1 MAVDYSPDGGAGD
14 SEADLFTRLKGQ
26 FIQDRDARSEWARE
40 AETDYGWSAPAGDKQ
55 WEEADRLKLQSL
67 GRPCIT
73 FNRILPV
80 IQAVSGMEVNDRKEV
95 KFLPR
100 TTQNEPQ
107 APVDPLTGQPA
118 QQQPTPGATGAND
131 QGPAETLS
139 AAVDYMRDQCD
150 AEDEESDAFQ
160 DTVTCGMG
168 WVETRVDY
176 EDNPDGDGR
185 EDRIDP
191 LEMVWDSKATK
202 RNLID
207 AKRVWRVREVDK
219 EEAQRMFPD
228 RELVEIDAA
237 WARMAN
243 QKEPHD
249 REAARNYESGAEF
262 DHTRQTVTIVEGQY
276 WEYKTAY
283 KAAVGDEV
291 SEVDA
296 KQIKTLKANAKTAGV
311 NLSIAKH
318 NKKVFYT
325 CILGNVLLEREEAQS
340 QECFKFQCITGY
352 RDRNA
357 KQWVGLVRAM
367 RDPQRWA
374 NALFSSVLHQIQVSG
389 KGVMMEKDAVE
400 NAQEAERNWANAAKI
415 VWLKTGAL
423 GQHPKIKQKDQNSI
437 PNGTFDLMQF
447 ALGAF
452 RDVTGVNVEAMG
464 LADRQQAA
472 SLEYQRRQAAS
483 TILAPFFDGLRRYRK
498 DNGRLWLDLVL
509 KYLSDGR
516 LVRVVGPD
524 YAKYVPLIKQ
534 DDTIEYDIIVDESAS
549 SPNQKEASWQ
559 ILQSILP
566 VFGKNLTGS
575 SASVLLKA
583 SPLPESV
590 VNEFKQ
596 AVEKDAENAG
606 PSPEMIQLQMQ
617 QAQFQQEAQ
626 IAQQKGDM
634 EGAKMQAELQ
644 LKGIDLQIELQKLEQ
659 AKLKT
664 AADFQM
670 AQINAQ
676 GAVQQRDHD
685 MKMQSAKMNG
695 EASAREVEMM
705 GPQMPSMV
713 QGIGEGMKA
722 IAESNSQLAQ
732 VLAQFVQSQAQVSQ
746 ALLSPKVVQMSP
758 DGMSGVVQPAT
769 VQ

>member
-1 MAVDYSPDGGAGD
+1 MADSPDTTETGD
-14 SEADLFTRLKGQ
+14 DALFSKLRGWFT
-26 FIQDRDARSEWARE
+26 QDRDARSDWARE
-40 AETDYGWSAPAGDKQ
+40 AEADYGWSAPGGTAQ
-55 WEEADRLKLQSL
+55 WEEADREKLKTLD
-67 GRPCIT
+67 RPCIT

-100 TTQNEPQ
+100 TTQNEPP

-118 QQQPTPGATGAND
+118 QQHPTPGADD

-139 AAVDYMRDQCD
+139 AAAEYLRDQCD

-176 EDNPDGDGR
+176 EENPDGDLC
-185 EDRIDP
+185 EDRLDP

-207 AKRVWRVREVDK
+207 ARRVWRVREVDK
-219 EEAQRMFPD
+219 DEAQRMFPD
-228 RELVEIDAA
+228 RDLAEIDAG

-243 QKEPHD
+243 HTEPHD
-249 REAARNYESGAEF
+249 REAARNYDAGAEF

-283 KAAVGDEV
+283 KAALGEEV
-291 SEVDA
+291 SDVDA
-296 KQIKTLKANAKTAGV
+296 KQLKTLKANAKTAGV
-311 NLSIAKH
+311 DLSISKH
-318 NKKVFYT
+318 NKRVIYT
-325 CILGNVLLEREEAQS
+325 CILGSVVLDRSEAQS
-340 QECFKFQCITGY
+340 QECFKYQAITGY

-357 KQWVGLVRAM
+357 RQWVGLVRAM

-374 NALFSSVLHQIQVSG
+374 NVLFSSVLHQIQVSG
-389 KGVMMEKDAVE
+389 KGVVMEKDAVD
-400 NAQEAERNWANAAKI
+400 NVQQAERDWANAAKI

-423 GQHPKIKQKDQNSI
+423 GAHPKIKQKDQNSI
-437 PNGTFDLMQF
+437 PNGTFNLMQF

-483 TILAPFFDGLRRYRK
+483 TILAPFFDGMRRFRK
-498 DNGRLWLDLVL
+498 DNGRLVLDLIRQ
-509 KYLSDGR
+509 YLSDGR
-516 LVRVVGPD
+516 MVRIVGPD
-524 YAKYVPLIKQ
+524 YAKYVPLVK
-534 DDTIEYDIIVDESAS
+534 DDETLEYDIIVDESAS

-559 ILQSILP
+559 ILQTMLP
-566 VFGKNLTGS
+566 VMADKLTPSTTGI
-575 SASVLLKA
+575 LMKA
-583 SPLPESV
+583 SPLPQSL
-590 VNEFKQ
+590 VNEFKE
-596 AVEKDAENAG
+596 ATEKDALNAG
-606 PSPEMIQLQMQ
+606 PSPDE
-617 QAQFQQEAQ
+617 
-626 IAQQKGDM
+626 
-634 EGAKMQAELQ
+634 AKMQMQSQQQQFDMQMGQQKAQLDSAKLQ
-644 LKGIDLQIELQKLEQ
+644 ADLQIKAVDLQIALATLEQ

-676 GAVQQRDHD
+676 SAEQQRSHD
-685 MKMQSAKMNG
+685 MQVQNAQLNG
-695 EASAREVEMM
+695 EAAARESEIL
-705 GPQMPSMV
+705 GPQMPTMV

-722 IAESNSQLAQ
+722 IAESNAQLAQ
-732 VLAQFVQSQAQVSQ
+732 VLAAIVQGQSQVSQ
-746 ALLSPKVVQMSP
+746 ALLTPKVVQLSP

>member
-1 MAVDYSPDGGAGD
+1 MADSPDTTETGD
-14 SEADLFTRLKGQ
+14 DALFSKLRGWFT
-26 FIQDRDARSEWARE
+26 QDRDARSDWARE
-40 AETDYGWSAPAGDKQ
+40 AEADYGWSAPGGTAQ
-55 WEEADRLKLQSL
+55 WEEADREKLKTL

-118 QQQPTPGATGAND
+118 QQHPTPGADD

-139 AAVDYMRDQCD
+139 AAAEYLRDQCD

-176 EDNPDGDGR
+176 EENPDGDLC
-185 EDRIDP
+185 EDRLDP

-207 AKRVWRVREVDK
+207 ARRVWRVREVDK
-219 EEAQRMFPD
+219 DEAQRMFPD
-228 RELVEIDAA
+228 RDLAEIDAG

-243 QKEPHD
+243 HTEPHD
-249 REAARNYESGAEF
+249 REAARNYEAGAEF

-283 KAAVGDEV
+283 KAALGDEV
-291 SEVDA
+291 SDVDA
-296 KQIKTLKANAKTAGV
+296 KQLKTLKANAKTAGV
-311 NLSIAKH
+311 DLSISKH
-318 NKKVFYT
+318 NKRVIYT
-325 CILGNVLLEREEAQS
+325 CILGSVVLDRSEAQS
-340 QECFKFQCITGY
+340 QECFKYQAITGY

-357 KQWVGLVRAM
+357 RQWVGLVRAM

-389 KGVMMEKDAVE
+389 KGVVMEKDAVD
-400 NAQEAERNWANAAKI
+400 NVQQAERDWANAAKI

-423 GQHPKIKQKDQNSI
+423 GAHPKIKQKDQNSI

-483 TILAPFFDGLRRYRK
+483 TILAPFFDGMRRFRK
-498 DNGRLWLDLVL
+498 DNGRLVLDLIRQ
-509 KYLSDGR
+509 YLSDGR
-516 LVRVVGPD
+516 MVRIVGPD
-524 YAKYVPLIKQ
+524 YAKYVPLVK
-534 DDTIEYDIIVDESAS
+534 DDETLEYDIIVDESAS

-559 ILQSILP
+559 ILQTMLP
-566 VFGKNLTGS
+566 VMADKLTPSTTGI
-575 SASVLLKA
+575 LMKA
-583 SPLPESV
+583 SPLPQSL
-590 VNEFKQ
+590 VNEFKE
-596 AVEKDAENAG
+596 ATEKDAQNAG
-606 PSPEMIQLQMQ
+606 PSPDE
-617 QAQFQQEAQ
+617 
-626 IAQQKGDM
+626 
-634 EGAKMQAELQ
+634 AKMQMQSQQQQFDMQMGQQKAQLDSAKLQ
-644 LKGIDLQIELQKLEQ
+644 ADLQIKAVDLQIALATLEQ

-676 GAVQQRDHD
+676 SAEQQRSHD
-685 MKMQSAKMNG
+685 MQVQNAQLNG
-695 EASAREVEMM
+695 EAAARESEIL
-705 GPQMPSMV
+705 GPQMPTMV

-722 IAESNSQLAQ
+722 IAESNAQLAQ
-732 VLAQFVQSQAQVSQ
+732 VLAAIVQGQSQVSQ
-746 ALLSPKVVQMSP
+746 ALLTPKVVQLSP
-758 DGMSGVVQPAT
+758 DGMSGVVQPAM